1 MKTLKDSS
9 RKSLYTW
16 KTGGTR
22 IMLEKP
28 QPFVQPNN
36 IFSVSD
42 ASALLKT
49 VVETAFPRIKIRGE
63 LSQITRATS
72 GHIYMTIKDANAA
85 ISVIIWRGTPVPFK
99 LEDGLEVIITGK
111 FTTYPARSNYQV
123 IVSEI
128 EMAGVGAILKM
139 LEERKQKLAKEGL
152 FDASRKKPLPK
163 LPQRIGVVTSPT
175 GAAFQDI
182 QNRLRER
189 FPVHVILYP
198 AMVQGATAASEV
210 AAGIEYFNRHKNVD
224 VIIVARGGG
233 SLEDLLPFSEEVVV
247 RAAAASEIPL
257 ISGVG
262 HEPDWMLID
271 FAADVRAPTPTGAA
285 EMVVP
290 TKLSL
295 IQDLDNLWHRLSSNF
310 STRLINAKAKLD
322 SINVKNP
329 KQLVME
335 QAQRLD
341 DISRTL
347 TILMNAKLTSAHQK
361 MDAVNNF
368 HNFLLNKLKL
378 FNQSVD
384 HIGQMLNSL
393 SYKSVLQ
400 RGYAIVRNDKKKII
414 SRISD
419 NEKPAF
425 IEFADGELKLN

>member
-1 MKTLKDSS
+1 
-9 RKSLYTW
+9 
-16 KTGGTR
+16 
-22 IMLEKP
+22 MLEKP

-152 FDASRKKPLPK
+152 FDALRKKPLPK

-198 AMVQGATAASEV
+198 ATVQGATAASEV

>member
-1 MKTLKDSS
+1 M
-9 RKSLYTW
+9 
-16 KTGGTR
+16 
-22 IMLEKP
+22 IEKP
-28 QPFVQPNN
+28 QPFVQPDT

-42 ASALLKT
+42 ASALLKN
-49 VVETAFPRIKIRGE
+49 VVETAFPRIRVRGE

-72 GHIYMTIKDANAA
+72 GHMYMTIKDAGAA

-99 LEDGLEVIITGK
+99 LEDGLEVIITGR
-111 FTTYPARSNYQV
+111 FTTYPARSNYQI

-139 LEERKQKLAKEGL
+139 LEERKRKLAAEGL
-152 FDASRKKPLPK
+152 FDQARKKPLPR

-189 FPVHVILYP
+189 FPVTVVLYP
-198 AMVQGATAASEV
+198 ATVQGTTAAAEV
-210 AAGIEYFNRHKNVD
+210 AAGIEYFNRAKNVD

-233 SLEDLLPFSEEVVV
+233 ALEDLLPFSEEIVV

-295 IQDLDNLWHRLSSNF
+295 IQELDNMWHRLSNNF
-310 STRLINAKAKLD
+310 TTRLTNARAPVE
-322 SINVKNP
+322 SIVVKSP
-329 KQLVME
+329 KQVVME
-335 QAQRLD
+335 QQQRLD
-341 DISRTL
+341 DITRTL
-347 TILMNAKLTSAHQK
+347 NIIINGKIATARQR
-361 MDAVNNF
+361 MDALSAFPNIMQ
-368 HNFLLNKLKL
+368 NKMSTLG
-378 FNQSVD
+378 QSIA
-384 HIGQMLNSL
+384 HLGQMLNSL
-393 SYKSVLQ
+393 SYKNVLS
-400 RGYAIVRNDKKKII
+400 RGYAIVRDGENNII
-414 SRISD
+414 SRAD
-419 NEKPAF
+419 GAHPAS
-425 IEFADGELKLN
+425 IEFADGIIPVQIKR